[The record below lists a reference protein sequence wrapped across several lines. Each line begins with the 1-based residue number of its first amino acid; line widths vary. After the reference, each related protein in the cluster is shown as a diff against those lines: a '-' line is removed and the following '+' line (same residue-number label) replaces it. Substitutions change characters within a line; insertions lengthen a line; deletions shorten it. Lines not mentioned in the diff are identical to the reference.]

1 MYCAI
6 YYNLRSQ
13 SCRLT
18 FFCLLVGAGGMPGRA
33 TLGPGVRLRRP
44 VPELG
49 VHDVLVDELVDG
61 PVSGLQV
68 PVLAL
73 AHCTH
78 HAPTK
83 RGVYDSWKSPGM
95 YLMLPENFIFSN
107 VISTRFLVHCT

>member
-1 MYCAI
+1 M
-6 YYNLRSQ
+6 
-13 SCRLT
+13 
-18 FFCLLVGAGGMPGRA
+18 
-33 TLGPGVRLRRP
+33 RLRLP

-49 VHDVLVDELVDG
+49 VQDVLVDELVDG

-83 RGVYDSWKSPGM
+83 HGGRNSWKSHG
-95 YLMLPENFIFSN
+95 I
-107 VISTRFLVHCT
+107 

>member
-1 MYCAI
+1 
-6 YYNLRSQ
+6 
-13 SCRLT
+13 
-18 FFCLLVGAGGMPGRA
+18 MPGRA
-33 TLGPGVRLRRP
+33 TLGPGVRLPRP

-49 VHDVLVDELVDG
+49 VQDVLVDELVDG

-95 YLMLPENFIFSN
+95 YLMLSENFIISN